1 MWKNAHTRQRR
12 IKKPKRKTLDHSMF
26 IIDAAANFERLYEP
40 ETRLRI
46 QRQPGFPDRLPAADR
61 NGSRVPLFA
70 PRGGD
75 EQQKHRIEL
84 QTAEEHGKSE
94 QHLAERREACI
105 VGHRSDELHT
115 GADVVKAARRG
126 GKCCDEIQPF
136 QREQDQKQHK
146 EQRVHEQKRGNG
158 AAGVLVERLA
168 RRCGRI

>member
-12 IKKPKRKTLDHSMF
+12 IRKPKRKALDHSIF
-26 IIDAAANFERLYEP
+26 KSDAAANFERLYEP
-40 ETRLRI
+40 ETRL
-46 QRQPGFPDRLPAADR
+46 PFL

-84 QTAEEHGKSE
+84 QAAEEHGESE

-158 AAGVLVERLA
+158 AAGVLVERSRCA
-168 RRCGRI
+168 RS